1 MDYLS
6 YYSSPLGTLT
16 IASDGHSI
24 TGLWM
29 EGQRHFG
36 RTLSADT
43 HPGDARPEILTT
55 KYYLDQYFAGK
66 SEPVTRISLAPGG
79 TEFQKL
85 IWNLLLQI
93 PYGKTFTYAELAS
106 LAAAHMGK
114 TSMSAQA
121 VGNAVGRNPISILIP
136 CHRVIGAGGSTT
148 GYSGGLDRKQ
158 FLLQLESSGKQ
169 AK

>member
-1 MDYLS
+1 MDYVS
-6 YYSSPLGTLT
+6 YYSSPLGMLT
-16 IASDGHSI
+16 IASDGLSI

-36 RTLSADT
+36 RTLSTDT
-43 HPGDARPEILTT
+43 QPGDARPEILEA
-55 KYYLDQYFAGK
+55 KHFLDQYFAGG
-66 SEPVTRISLAPGG
+66 SEPVTGISLAPEG

-93 PYGKTFTYAELAS
+93 PYGKTCTYAELAS

-114 TSMSAQA
+114 VSMSSRA

-136 CHRVIGAGGSTT
+136 CHRVIGAGGSMT
-148 GYSGGLDRKQ
+148 GYSGGLERKQ
-158 FLLQLESSGKQ
+158 FLLRLESSMK
-169 AK
+169 KC